1 MKKLKKLT
9 ALLLALIC
17 ALTAAGCGTQPG
29 RETTETGYPSGEIQF
44 PEIMYSG
51 HVYSYYATGFDEPL
65 PDGYEYAGSIVAVDN
80 INGAEQNFTG
90 ARVDVGQKFYAS
102 ADNSAVI
109 YVEYKNGYARFTADT
124 YVFDGKV
131 LEIHEQHLLV
141 EPASDSRES
150 QCSDKMR
157 ITLGDVQAPEG
168 LEAGDSVKITYD
180 GMIQELYPAIIPNV
194 YSIEKN

>member
-1 MKKLKKLT
+1 MKKWSG
-9 ALLLALIC
+9 LLLALACVLI
-17 ALTAAGCGTQPG
+17 LTGCGSQTAK
-29 RETTETGYPSGEIQF
+29 ETARAETGYPSGEIQF
-44 PEIMYSG
+44 PEIMYYE

-90 ARVDVGQKFYAS
+90 ARVDVGQKFYSS
-102 ADNSAVI
+102 ADNPAVI

-150 QCSDKMR
+150 PSASK
-157 ITLGDVQAPEG
+157 IKISLGNVPAPEG
-168 LEAGDSVKITYD
+168 LEVGDSVTITYD

-194 YSIEKN
+194 YGIEKN